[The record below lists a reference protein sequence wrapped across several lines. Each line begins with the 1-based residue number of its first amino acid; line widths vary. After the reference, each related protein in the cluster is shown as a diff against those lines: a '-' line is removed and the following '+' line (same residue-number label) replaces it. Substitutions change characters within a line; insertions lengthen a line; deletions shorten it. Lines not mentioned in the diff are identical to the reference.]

1 MCRRLPGVDALGT
14 LTAVALPT
22 FAPMLA
28 STQPPTAG
36 ADWAFEPKL
45 DGWRAL
51 IYVDGGVAVRTRSGR
66 DITEYVDN
74 LQALAD
80 LGRRFVLD
88 GEIVAESGRAGDFYR
103 LGPNLRSSSRKDITF
118 VAFDLLVL
126 DDDNLCN
133 LPYRDRRR
141 LLNALDLF
149 GPGWCTIRALVGPPR
164 ELLDACA
171 ELDVEGVVAKRLD
184 SPYRPGV
191 RSGDWLKLKTSDWK
205 HGHAPRRHR

>member
-1 MCRRLPGVDALGT
+1 M
-14 LTAVALPT
+14 
-22 FAPMLA
+22 FSPMVA

-51 IYVDGGVAVRTRSGR
+51 VYVDGAVTLRTRTGR
-66 DITEYVDN
+66 DITEHVNN

-80 LGRRFVLD
+80 LGRRLVLD
-88 GEIVAESGRAGDFYR
+88 GELVAEAGRADDFYR
-103 LGPNLRSSSRKDITF
+103 LGPNLRSASRRDITF

-133 LPYRDRRR
+133 RPYRERRR
-141 LLNALDLF
+141 LLDELDLV
-149 GPGWCTIRALVGPPR
+149 GPGWCTIRALVGSPR

-171 ELDVEGVVAKRLD
+171 SLDVEGVVAKRVD

-191 RSGDWLKLKTSDWK
+191 RSADWLKLKTVAWK
-205 HGHAPRRHR
+205 RGHSPRRHR